1 MPVAGHSS
9 LVVPLPGIAS
19 LAPPLGAGPTVPHVP
34 VVDPFTDPD
43 ELDEGVLA
51 ELRSYFADV
60 VPFGV
65 RLADLSQFPAGP
77 AYLAPEPAAPFR
89 SLAHGVAR
97 LFPELPRP
105 RGTVDLV
112 PHVPVALPASGTLED
127 LRADLA
133 PWLPVTAVAT
143 EAALWWREGAE
154 VRVVATFRF
163 GTSAA

>member
-9 LVVPLPGIAS
+9 LVVPLPGLVS
-19 LAPPLGAGPTVPHVP
+19 VAPPLATGPTVPHVP
-34 VVDPFTDPD
+34 LVDPFTDP
-43 ELDEGVLA
+43 ETLDDGVLA
-51 ELRSYFADV
+51 ELRAYFADV

-65 RLADLSQFPAGP
+65 RLAHLSQFPAGP
-77 AYLAPEPAAPFR
+77 AYLTPEPAAPFR
-89 SLAHGVAR
+89 NLAHGLAG

-112 PHVPVALPASGTLED
+112 LHLPVALPPGGTLEE

-133 PWLPVTAVAT
+133 PWLPVATVAA
-143 EAALWWREGAE
+143 EAALWWRDGAE
-154 VRVVATFRF
+154 VGVVATFRF

>member
-9 LVVPLPGIAS
+9 LVVPLPGLAS
-19 LAPPLGAGPTVPHVP
+19 VAPPLGGGPTVPHIP
-34 VVDPFTDPD
+34 LVDPFTDPED
-43 ELDEGVLA
+43 LDDGLLA
-51 ELRSYFADV
+51 ELRGYFADV

-77 AYLAPEPAAPFR
+77 AYLTPEPAAPFR

-105 RGTVDLV
+105 RGTVDPGPHLPV
-112 PHVPVALPASGTLED
+112 PLREGATLED
-127 LRADLA
+127 LRADLE
-133 PWLPVTAVAT
+133 PWLPVATVAA
-143 EAALWWREGAE
+143 EAALWWWTDAE
-154 VRVVATFRF
+154 VWVAATFPF